1 MTCTF
6 KRIGLVL
13 TAVVALSA
21 VASSAAQAGEFTAE
35 KYPATMT
42 GMQLSGH
49 QFKFKMGT
57 VNCKTASFHGE
68 LAGAA
73 NMLTLSAAYGEC
85 TTGGG
90 AAVNVNMTS
99 CDYRLNAGETVVED
113 IVEGSLD
120 IVCEEA
126 GDGID
131 FVVPATGCVVKVQAQ
146 NGLNSLTYT
155 DETMKQDFDV
165 DIALT
170 GIAYKQ
176 NANCG
181 AGEGAFANGEYTGKS
196 TITGEKEGQID
207 GVIVR

>member
-1 MTCTF
+1 MTRTF
-6 KRIGLVL
+6 KQIGLVL
-13 TAVVALSA
+13 TAALAISA
-21 VASSAAQAGEFTAE
+21 VAASAAQAGEFTAE

-42 GMQLSGH
+42 GMQLENH

-57 VNCKTASFHGE
+57 VICKTASFHGE
-68 LAGAA
+68 LAGPA

-120 IVCEEA
+120 IVCGEA

-131 FVVPATGCVVKVQAQ
+131 FIVPATGCVVKVQAQ

-155 DETMKQDFDV
+155 DKTAEKDFDV

-170 GIAYKQ
+170 GISYKQ

-181 AGEGAFANGEYTGKS
+181 PGEGAFGNGEYTGKS
-196 TITGEKEGQID
+196 TIKGEKEGQVD
-207 GVIVR
+207 GVIVK